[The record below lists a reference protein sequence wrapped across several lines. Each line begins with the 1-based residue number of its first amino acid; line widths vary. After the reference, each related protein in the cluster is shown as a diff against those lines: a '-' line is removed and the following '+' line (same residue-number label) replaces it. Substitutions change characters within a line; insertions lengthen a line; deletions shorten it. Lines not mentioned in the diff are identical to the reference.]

1 MKDFYR
7 KALAMSLAI
16 LLVFALAACSPKDAK
31 QPDPD
36 PSAEPTHSVD
46 DLPEDVDFLPDNE
59 TDVAEKFLG
68 FPDDTVLLTVD
79 GVDVTAEE
87 YLYWLGNMTSYYEMM
102 VAYSGSLFNLDE
114 AIDAD
119 GTTWD
124 QQLKEIA
131 YQNCVLLAVSPAA
144 AAKYGV
150 TLDEAGLAEVKE
162 QRETRL
168 ENAGGETEY
177 ARQLQSMGIS
187 DRSAFLLDQKAAL
200 FTKLQEVYLEKVKSA
215 DDPEAIT
222 DQEMAAYLEE
232 EGILRAKHILLLTKD
247 TSTGAEYDDAQ
258 KAAQKAK
265 AEDILAQLRE
275 DPAKFDQLMNENSE
289 DTGLP
294 AYPDGY
300 LFGPGEMVEAFENG
314 TRALEVG
321 AISDVIESE
330 FGYHIILR
338 LDADCDES
346 REEYAMEK
354 FNAMMDE
361 WVNNAAVEKKPEYDS
376 FSTKD
381 YYTPLVEF
389 QQTLKEPVVDDQAD
403 ATLEPQSTQSPA
415 EE

>member
-1 MKDFYR
+1 MKDFFR
-7 KALAMSLAI
+7 RALALSLAI
-16 LLVFALAACSPKDAK
+16 LLVFVLAACGPKDA
-31 QPDPD
+31 QEPGPD
-36 PSAEPTHSVD
+36 PSAEPTWSIN

-68 FPDDTVLLTVD
+68 FPDSTALLTVD

-114 AIDAD
+114 AISDD

-131 YQNCVLLAVSPAA
+131 YQNCVLLAVSPEA

-150 TLDEAGLAEVKE
+150 TLDEADLAEVKE

-168 ENAGGETEY
+168 ENAGGEEEY

-187 DRSAFLLDQKAAL
+187 DRAAYRLDLAAAL

-215 DDPEAIT
+215 DDPEGIT
-222 DQEMAAYLEE
+222 DQEMAAYLEQ

-247 TSTGAEYDDAQ
+247 MNTGEEYDDAK
-258 KAAQKAK
+258 KAEQKAK
-265 AEDILAQLRE
+265 AEDILAQLRQ
-275 DPAKFDQLMNENSE
+275 DPSKFDQLMNENSE
-289 DTGLP
+289 DSGLSS
-294 AYPDGY
+294 YPDGY
-300 LFGPGEMVEAFENG
+300 LFGPGEMVEPFENG
-314 TRALEVG
+314 TKALEVG
-321 AISDVIESE
+321 AISDIIEST

-346 REEYAMEK
+346 REDCAMWK
-354 FNAMMDE
+354 FNTMMDE
-361 WVNNAAVEKKPEYDS
+361 WVTNAVVEKKPEYDS

-389 QQTLKEPVVDDQAD
+389 QQSLREPVVDDQTD
-403 ATLEPQSTQSPA
+403 ATLEPQPTQSPA